1 MSLLEG
7 MSIGLPAV
15 VSDYGG
21 NPYVI
26 ENGKNGLLF
35 CSMDSG
41 GLAGC
46 IRQLM
51 DDRRQ
56 LSLLKGNAVKIYSER
71 FTGQIFARNVE
82 RIYMKTLEG
91 VRDGE

>member
-1 MSLLEG
+1 

-26 ENGKNGLLF
+26 EDGENGLLF
-35 CSMDSG
+35 HNRDG
-41 GLAGC
+41 AGLADC
-46 IRQLM
+46 VRRLM
-51 DDRRQ
+51 DDRWQ
-56 LSLLKGNAVKIYSER
+56 LSQLKENAVKIYSER

-82 RIYMKTLEG
+82 HIYMKTLEG
-91 VRDGE
+91 VRDGKQTR